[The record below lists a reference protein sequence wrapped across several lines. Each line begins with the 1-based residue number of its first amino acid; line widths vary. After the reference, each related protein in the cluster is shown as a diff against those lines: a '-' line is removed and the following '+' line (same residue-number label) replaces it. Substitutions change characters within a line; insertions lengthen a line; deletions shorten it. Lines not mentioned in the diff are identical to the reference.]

1 MIQSLR
7 QSHRRIIIVLA
18 LALLLIFIAGLW
30 VRQPFPVSPRLP
42 ATRTGQGGA
51 Q

>member
-7 QSHRRIIIVLA
+7 QTHRRIVTLLAVVL
-18 LALLLIFIAGLW
+18 LVIFIAGLL
-30 VRQPFPVSPRLP
+30 VRRPFPVSTRLP
-42 ATRTGQGGA
+42 AALTNKGSA

>member
-7 QSHRRIIIVLA
+7 QTHRRIVTVLA
-18 LALLLIFIAGLW
+18 VVLLIIFIAGLW
-30 VRQPFPVSPRLP
+30 VRRPFPVSTRLP
-42 ATRTGQGGA
+42 AVRTNQGGA